1 MPNFYEALEGRMF
14 LSAAPLTVGQPLLV
28 SSAALVQPL
37 VTTVSIPGRY
47 TGNIVVTGI
56 HARPVTLTLARRT
69 ATRFVGTLTAT
80 QDPTIRVPTVVR
92 VTGQAA
98 NGRRFIT
105 ITFNGTHGNGAI
117 VGTGAGVITA
127 TGRLKVLN
135 FVFVQN
141 NQPFPGTV
149 VLTKG

>member
-14 LSAAPLTVGQPLLV
+14 LSAATLTVGQPLLV

-56 HARPVTLTLARRT
+56 HAQPVTMTLARRT
-69 ATRFVGTLTAT
+69 STKFVGTLTST

-105 ITFNGTHGNGAI
+105 ITFNGAHSNGAI
-117 VGTGAGVITA
+117 VGRGTGVITA
-127 TGRLKVLN
+127 TGKLKALN

-141 NQPFPGTV
+141 NLPFPGTV
-149 VLTKG
+149 VLTKA